1 MSPKQQSFMQLEAS
15 DVRVIVC
22 ESVWPWNLEFT
33 NFDQRFSEFFFAE
46 NTSFLAIIHYMDVN
60 RGFLSKMHLWIFT

>member
-33 NFDQRFSEFFFAE
+33 NFDQRFSEFF
-46 NTSFLAIIHYMDVN
+46 LLKIL
-60 RGFLSKMHLWIFT
+60 LSLP